1 VIQWKQNN
9 FVVKKSPLIVNQQN
23 WQLLSKVT
31 SGLSVVALVLL
42 SGCGGGS
49 DSPTPVPVV
58 DKYTKVPTPTVTLMA
73 SDGITAVRNY
83 PFLAADY
90 SLKAYGF
97 VEQEFKIE
105 GKAKSY
111 TIPAA
116 GYPAV
121 TTNATVATSDNPYRT
136 RMMVYRPSD
145 PAKFNGTVIVEWVNA
160 TNGWDTPIHWFEQ
173 KEMFLRK
180 GYAYVG
186 ITNQNST
193 ISGANG
199 LKLWSPNRYGD
210 FDVTSGGTVASEG
223 LSNDIF
229 SQTAK
234 AVRAIPEVMGGMP
247 VKKVIGVGESQSG
260 SRGAAYFNYV
270 HPLTGNIFDAG
281 LVTQTTSA
289 IRTDLSIP
297 IIRIMTET
305 EFRTVADNS
314 ASVQPDTAM
323 FKAWFVTGS
332 THSNLTSLLPR
343 AAQYVRDFNGRMIGD
358 TCSISQN
365 SRLPLT
371 YAYNAATV
379 ALEKHIENGAALP
392 TSPRPEYET
401 VAPSG
406 LKRDADGNALGGIR
420 YPSAAVPVAM
430 TSGVVLG
437 VTPTGTPCGNLGGTY
452 VPFTKAKLDSLYP
465 THSDYVSKVTANVNS
480 LVTDGFILPLDAQDV
495 IANANSSIYGYKLN
509 CDGALCADNFLF
521 PQKPSILNLRWHVY
535 TYYLP
540 DSALLLAPVDQAAF
554 QIASG
559 YNTTDLSMSRT
570 YFSQAIALLQNYS
583 NLIQAQAAAGTL
595 SLDAATYLSGQ
606 ASRLIS
612 ELQKL

>member
-1 VIQWKQNN
+1 MVQMKRALMMGRRPSPNGQPKARLAVR
-9 FVVKKSPLIVNQQN
+9 VVH
-23 WQLLSKVT
+23 
-31 SGLSVVALVLL
+31 GFGVAALGVFA
-42 SGCGGGS
+42 GCGGGGG
-49 DSPTPVPVV
+49 DGDPTPVV

-73 SDGITAVRNY
+73 SDGVTPARNY

-97 VEQEFKIE
+97 MEQEFKIE
-105 GKAKSY
+105 GKARSY

-116 GYPAV
+116 AYPAV
-121 TTNATVATSDNPYRT
+121 TTDATVATSDNPYRT

-186 ITNQNST
+186 ISNQNST

-199 LKLWSPNRYGD
+199 LKLWSPKRYGD
-210 FDVTSGGTVASEG
+210 FDVTNGGTVASEG
-223 LSNDIF
+223 LSNDIY
-229 SQTAK
+229 SQAAK
-234 AVRAIPEVMGGMP
+234 AVRAIPEVMGGMT

-297 IIRIMTET
+297 VIRIMTET
-305 EFRTVADNS
+305 EFRTVTDTS
-314 ASVQPDTAM
+314 ASVQPDTAK

-343 AAQYVRDFNGRMIGD
+343 AAQYIRDFDGRMIAD
-358 TCSISQN
+358 NCSISQN

-371 YAYNAATV
+371 YAYNAATA
-379 ALEKHIENGAALP
+379 ALEKHIEDGSALP
-392 TSPRPEYET
+392 TSPRPVYET
-401 VAPSG
+401 AAPSG

-420 YPSAAVPVAM
+420 YPSIAVPVAM
-430 TSGVVLG
+430 TSGVVMG
-437 VTPTGTPCGNLGGTY
+437 VTPAGTPCGNLAGTY
-452 VPFTKAKLDSLYP
+452 VPFTKARLDNLYP
-465 THSDYVSKVTANVNS
+465 THADYVGKVTASVNG
-480 LVTDGFILPLDAQDV
+480 LVAAGFVLPGDATDIV
-495 IANANSSIYGYKLN
+495 ANANSSIYGHRLN
-509 CDGALCADNFLF
+509 CDGVLCADNFLF
-521 PQKPSILNLRWHVY
+521 PQKPSILNLRWQIY

-540 DSALLLAPVDQAAF
+540 DSALLLAPIDQAAF
-554 QIASG
+554 QIAAG
-559 YNTTDLSMSRT
+559 YNTTDLAVSRT
-570 YFSQAIALLQNYS
+570 YFSQAMALLQNYS
-583 NLIQAQAAAGTL
+583 NLVQAQAAAGTL
-595 SLDAATYLSGQ
+595 SVDAATYLSGQ
-606 ASRLIS
+606 ASRLIA